1 MKAPICSADMKRN
14 ALCKECQQKLEDGKI
29 SEIEVRVSR
38 ILHKLSRKFYFIDIE
53 FRRAIELH
61 DTIILLC
68 KGNIGALI
76 GRKGRVVGELNKELG
91 KNVRIIE
98 KQADEKKMIQDFLG
112 NARVLAVNKV
122 FKVDGK
128 EHRIVIAQHDVD
140 KLPAPQNE
148 IKAGIERLLNTS
160 AEIGF
165 G

>member
-1 MKAPICSADMKRN
+1 MKAPICSADMKRST
-14 ALCKECQQKLEDGKI
+14 LCKECQQKLEAGKI
-29 SEIEVRVSR
+29 SELDVKVSR
-38 ILHKLSRKFYFIDIE
+38 LLQKLSKKFYFIDIE
-53 FRRAIELH
+53 FRRAIELA

-68 KGNIGALI
+68 RGNIGSLI
-76 GRKGRVVGELNKELG
+76 GRKGRVVGELNRELG

-128 EHRIVIAQHDVD
+128 EHRIVIAQHDAER
-140 KLPAPQNE
+140 LPAPQAE
-148 IKAGIERLLNTS
+148 IKAGIERLLNTV
-160 AEIGF
+160 AEIEF